1 MLTWL
6 EGMDLWLS
14 HGVIIG
20 LIVANVALG
29 ITGYSIW
36 FERKFAGRM
45 QNRPGPTEV
54 GPFGLFQPIADVAKL
69 MSKEDI
75 VPRAADKALFNL
87 APPLTVA
94 AAVATLAVV
103 PFAPGLI
110 VADLHI
116 GIFEHVIPG
125 RRFKQGLCAGCGHPR
140 TPDAS
145 AGFCSECGRRHEA
158 PDGWRLEK
166 RTVLNFVLWMMVGLF
181 FGSAIGE
188 TRLTLDERRWT
199 RECRML
205 EGMSS
210 DSLGFRTRRRSWPS
224 GYSELYYRTEQGPY
238 AEPLITNERVARNR

>member
-1 MLTWL
+1 MSPERQRIKAPVWSMVFFRSLFVVTITGFAFAAYSL
-6 EGMDLWLS
+6 IRPLFGTFGFDLNTFLKS
-14 HGVIIG
+14 AGAV
-20 LIVANVALG
+20 LALG
-29 ITGYSIW
+29 M
-36 FERKFAGRM
+36 F
-45 QNRPGPTEV
+45 
-54 GPFGLFQPIADVAKL
+54 
-69 MSKEDI
+69 
-75 VPRAADKALFNL
+75 
-87 APPLTVA
+87 
-94 AAVATLAVV
+94 VV
-103 PFAPGLI
+103 WLI
-110 VADLHI
+110 PMVDLHI

-145 AGFCSECGRRHEA
+145 EGFCSECGRRHEA

-205 EGMSS
+205 EDMSS

-238 AEPLITNERVARNR
+238 AEPLITNERIARNR